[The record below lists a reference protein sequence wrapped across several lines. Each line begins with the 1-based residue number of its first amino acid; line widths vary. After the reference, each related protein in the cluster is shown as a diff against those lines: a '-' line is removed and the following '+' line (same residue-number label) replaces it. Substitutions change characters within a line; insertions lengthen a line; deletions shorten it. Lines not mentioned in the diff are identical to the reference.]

1 MDARAPRDGRRRGAW
16 PSSSLLAV
24 GLAAGTARTE
34 DAALAARRLLAGVAL
49 EHPLVLVLDDV
60 HWAAPAFLDL
70 VESLVELVR
79 APVLVLCLARPD
91 LLDVRPHWGGG
102 RLSSSAI
109 LLDALAP
116 AESEALLDRLAV
128 EREAR
133 QDSARAHPR
142 RRRGEPAL
150 HRAAARGGPGGR
162 ARRRSRTRSRR
173 CWRRASTGW
182 TSCDRAVVQAAAVCG
197 ASFTTED
204 VATLV
209 DGDTAASLVT
219 LVRRELVR
227 PGEAGDLGAEG
238 WSFRHALIRDVAYGS
253 IPKRRRAELHERLAA
268 RAIDRGTDGG
278 RVGRLPPRA
287 GRTRAARGGRA
298 GPGSRRAL
306 TARAAEHL
314 RRAGVSAYDR
324 ADMAAASSLL
334 QRANELLPRE
344 APERVE
350 VLLKLGDALAWAG
363 ERDAARALLAEAHA
377 VAAELGDER
386 LIAWATLVMGPG
398 ARVGRGVARA
408 AAARDRRRGAR
419 ARAGRRPRGT
429 GDRRARPL
437 PRVRPRPPAR
447 SGGAAVDRARSTR
460 ERQAPAISRTTSS
473 AGSASRSPGA
483 PSRWMRRSHA
493 SRGSPRRPRRRTCT
507 RPALGALGLLRA
519 QKGEFEEARALV
531 TGARRAL
538 EELGLR
544 QTAAAHSIAVG
555 EVEVM
560 AGDETAAERV
570 FRDGFDALNALRDE
584 HTAANV
590 AWRLGLLLA
599 RQGRDDEA
607 ERFVRVAEDVRA
619 PGLWIDVWWRV
630 VLALVAAHRGADARA
645 RERVAEARGLMAP
658 VRESGMHADA
668 LLECAEAL
676 RAVGREDEAA
686 ALVAEAAGIAE
697 RLGYVVALRRAE
709 DAQRALTE

>member
-1 MDARAPRDGRRRGAW
+1 MRERLGTDGGAPLAEQ
-16 PSSSLLAV
+16 LAVAV
-24 GLAAGTARTE
+24 GLAAGSARTE

-91 LLDVRPHWGGG
+91 LLEIRPHWGGG
-102 RLSSSAI
+102 HLSSSAI
-109 LLDALAP
+109 LLDALTP
-116 AESEALLDRLAV
+116 AESGALLDRLAAD
-128 EREAR
+128 ERLDTAAR
-133 QDSARAHPR
+133 EHILAVAEGNPLFIEQ
-142 RRRGEPAL
+142 L
-150 HRAAARGGPGGR
+150 LAAALEGSSETLPDSIQTLLA
-162 ARRRSRTRSRR
+162 ARLDRLDER
-173 CWRRASTGW
+173 
-182 TSCDRAVVQAAAVCG
+182 DRAVVQAAAVCG

-204 VATLV
+204 VAALV

-268 RAIDRGTDGG
+268 RAIERGTDGDVSAG
-278 RVGRLPPRA
+278 FHLEQAVRA
-287 GRTRAARGGRA
+287 RRETGEQ
-298 GPGSRRAL
+298 GPAVDEL
-306 TARAAEHL
+306 ATRAAEHL

-363 ERDAARALLAEAHA
+363 ERDAARAVLAEAHA
-377 VAAELGDER
+377 VATELGDER
-386 LIAWATLVMGPG
+386 LIAWATLVTGQALVWGEASHEQLLREIDDVVHVVAQAGDHEALAIAELGRFHAFDRARLPDPEERLSIALEHARKAG
-398 ARVGRGVARA
+398 ARHIEDNVVSWICITL
-408 AAARDRRRGAR
+408 
-419 ARAGRRPRGT
+419 PRGT
-429 GDRRARPL
+429 VPVDAAIAR
-437 PRVRPRPPAR
+437 VEGIAEA
-447 SGGAAVDRARSTR
+447 S
-460 ERQAPAISRTTSS
+460 SS
-473 AGSASRSPGA
+473 AYV
-483 PSRWMRRSHA
+483 HA
-493 SRGSPRRPRRRTCT
+493 S
-507 RPALGALGLLRA
+507 ALGALGLLRA

-607 ERFVRVAEDVRA
+607 ERLVRVAEDVRA

-697 RLGYVVALRRAE
+697 RLGYVVALRRAQE
-709 DAQRALTE
+709 AQRALTE